1 MNAIICAA
9 IRNPTTGQVIK
20 GHRHFD
26 SHMQHK
32 LSYNKLDFLDFT
44 EQGFID
50 MYGNYVSRTDALVIV
65 RENSQYIN
73 EREVVGNEL
82 FSEALY

>member
-9 IRNPTTGQVIK
+9 IRNPNTGQVIK

-26 SHMQHK
+26 CHMQHK
-32 LSYNKLDFLDFT
+32 LAFYNLNSFDFT

-50 MYGNYVSRTDALVIV
+50 MYGNYVSRTDALVITK
-65 RENSQYIN
+65 ENGQRIN
-73 EREVVGNEL
+73 EHEVVGNEL